1 MWILSMGSMNRRY
14 NVCSM
19 ISNVIHR
26 SVFKTKELENSSNT
40 MDQLVILQSKLRA
53 DCDKIEKLEIKIK
66 NEIITLT
73 KARIFIE
80 VNISLI
86 ILFFAFCKILI

>member
-1 MWILSMGSMNRRY
+1 
-14 NVCSM
+14 
-19 ISNVIHR
+19 
-26 SVFKTKELENSSNT
+26 
-40 MDQLVILQSKLRA
+40 MDQLVTLQSKLRA

-73 KARIFIE
+73 KARTFIE